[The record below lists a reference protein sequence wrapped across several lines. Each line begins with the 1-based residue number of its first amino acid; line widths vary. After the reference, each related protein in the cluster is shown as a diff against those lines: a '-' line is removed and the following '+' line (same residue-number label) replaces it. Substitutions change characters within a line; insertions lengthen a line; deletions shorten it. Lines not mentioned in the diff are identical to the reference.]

1 MVNLDKKLLILV
13 GHKLTCCFCIANFI
27 KHCIAAKG
35 TKVRNHNLG
44 EEVSCLEGKRF
55 DVR

>member
-35 TKVRNHNLG
+35 TKVRNHTLG